1 MAARTLRSTSRRH
14 LPWNYTMQRY
24 FTSKKCAL
32 IVGAG
37 DSTGAAIARAFAADG
52 FLVCCVRRDGVK
64 VQELVESI
72 RKAGHDAEGFG
83 VDCRDES
90 NVQTLVEDIERR
102 LGPIDVAVFNVGANV
117 RFSITVWEMACFS
130 GFLMGKEVASR
141 MLPRGRGTILF
152 TGATASVRGS
162 AGFAAFASA
171 KFGLRAL
178 SQSMARELG
187 PRGLHV
193 AHLIV
198 DGAIDTPW
206 IHENFPEAKAKLA
219 QQGLVRP
226 EDIAALYV
234 QVHHQPKTA
243 WTHELDVRP
252 WVETW

>member
-1 MAARTLRSTSRRH
+1 MMAARTLRSTSRRH

-52 FLVCCVRRDGVK
+52 FLGIIYT
-64 VQELVESI
+64 S
-72 RKAGHDAEGFG
+72 AHDAEGFG
-83 VDCRDES
+83 VDCRDEP

-117 RFSITVWEMACFS
+117 RFSITDTTARVYRKVWEMACFS

-226 EDIAALYV
+226 QDIAALYV

-243 WTHELDVRP
+243 
-252 WVETW
+252 